1 MTVPTAAAPPAVA
14 EVHRHRLANGLRLVV
29 IPDPGSPAVGLAV
42 AYGVGY
48 RSESRS
54 GFAHLFEHL
63 MFQGSANLTAQ
74 EHARHIQANGGV
86 FNGTTHRDHTSY
98 FQAMPA
104 EALEL
109 GLFLEADRMRAP
121 RITPEAITTQAS
133 VIAEEIRRTVT
144 NRPYGGFP
152 TFQLPRVLFD
162 SFANTHDGYGDHASL
177 GAATVEECVDF
188 FDHHYA
194 PANAVLAIC
203 GGIDPDEAVKL
214 AERHFGT
221 IPPRAAAAPP
231 ELAEPPLAGPRTV
244 ERTDRLAPLPAIA
257 VGRRMPPPDSPD
269 HLATVV
275 AAAVL
280 GDGESSR
287 LRRSLI
293 RERRLATQVMAMAGL
308 SGPFDS
314 RDPDAFLV
322 NAVCPPGISA
332 RHTAE
337 AIDEVLAELAAEG
350 PAEDELLRAVRRLQ
364 TAWYSDTD
372 PVGVRARR
380 LAGYELLHGDG
391 ELVLDAPRRFAT
403 VTTEDVRRV
412 TADLAG
418 RHPAV
423 LRLVPERKADR

>member
-1 MTVPTAAAPPAVA
+1 
-14 EVHRHRLANGLRLVV
+14 
-29 IPDPGSPAVGLAV
+29 
-42 AYGVGY
+42 
-48 RSESRS
+48 
-54 GFAHLFEHL
+54 
-63 MFQGSANLTAQ
+63 
-74 EHARHIQANGGV
+74 
-86 FNGTTHRDHTSY
+86 
-98 FQAMPA
+98 
-104 EALEL
+104 
-109 GLFLEADRMRAP
+109 
-121 RITPEAITTQAS
+121 
-133 VIAEEIRRTVT
+133 
-144 NRPYGGFP
+144 
-152 TFQLPRVLFD
+152 VLFD

-194 PANAVLAIC
+194 PANAVLAVC
-203 GGIDPDEAVKL
+203 GGIDPDEAAKL

-269 HLATVV
+269 HLAAVV

-322 NAVCPPGISA
+322 NAVCPPGVSA